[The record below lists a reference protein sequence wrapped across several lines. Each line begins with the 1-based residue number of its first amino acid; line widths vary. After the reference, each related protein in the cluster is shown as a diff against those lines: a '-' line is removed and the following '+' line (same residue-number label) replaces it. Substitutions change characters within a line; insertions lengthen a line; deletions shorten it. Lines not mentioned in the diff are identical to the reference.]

1 MSLYTNFSLPR
12 LVAGSTITFCI
23 KSLIFKFPAL
33 FPLFFWG
40 GGGGGG
46 WGRHQMTY
54 FGLAKKAAHT
64 KSYIFSQNFPEK
76 RVEFPERRFSSNKPF
91 AT

>member
-23 KSLIFKFPAL
+23 KFPAL
-33 FPLFFWG
+33 FPPFFG
-40 GGGGGG
+40 GGGVGGG
-46 WGRHQMTY
+46 GRHQMTY

-76 RVEFPERRFSSNKPF
+76 RVEFPEKRFSSNKPF

>member
-23 KSLIFKFPAL
+23 KSLIFKFSAL
-33 FPLFFWG
+33 SPPFFWG
-40 GGGGGG
+40 GGG
-46 WGRHQMTY
+46 RHQMMY

>member
-12 LVAGSTITFCI
+12 FVAGSTITFCI

-33 FPLFFWG
+33 SPPPFFCGGVG
-40 GGGGGG
+40 GG
-46 WGRHQMTY
+46 GRHQMTY

>member
-1 MSLYTNFSLPR
+1 
-12 LVAGSTITFCI
+12 
-23 KSLIFKFPAL
+23 
-33 FPLFFWG
+33 
-40 GGGGGG
+40 
-46 WGRHQMTY
+46 MTY

-76 RVEFPERRFSSNKPF
+76 RVELPERRFSSNKPF